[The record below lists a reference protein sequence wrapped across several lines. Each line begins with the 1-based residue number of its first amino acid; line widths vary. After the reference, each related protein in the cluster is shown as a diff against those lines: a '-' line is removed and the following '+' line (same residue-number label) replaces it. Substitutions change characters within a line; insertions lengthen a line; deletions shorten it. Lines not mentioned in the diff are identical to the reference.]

1 MNTKFKVGDI
11 VKIVDIWLSEE
22 MLKDDETDKGFKKN
36 IGKIGKIIEVNTLFS
51 ETNRYAYIIENIDNS
66 WNWREIRKITK
77 QELENY
83 NRKQVIEKL

>member
-36 IGKIGKIIEVNTLFS
+36 IGKIGKIIEIPYFP
-51 ETNRYAYIIENIDNS
+51 
-66 WNWREIRKITK
+66 
-77 QELENY
+77 
-83 NRKQVIEKL
+83 KLIGMLI